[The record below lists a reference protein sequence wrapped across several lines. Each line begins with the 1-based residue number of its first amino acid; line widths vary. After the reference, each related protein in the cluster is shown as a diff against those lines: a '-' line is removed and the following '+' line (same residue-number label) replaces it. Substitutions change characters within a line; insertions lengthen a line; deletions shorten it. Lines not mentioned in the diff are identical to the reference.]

1 MNLLIGENIKRMRL
15 ERSLTQEEIAAHL
28 GISFQS
34 VSKWERGDGY
44 PDITMLPALSNYFGV
59 SVDELLGTGK
69 IAKNDQYNKINQ
81 LWDKNNKK
89 GLHHENVELMRQSL
103 KNFPN
108 DALLLVQLSTSLEK
122 LNGTD
127 EEKLQYLKE
136 SIAVQEQIIRYG
148 EDSEIR
154 GAVLYNLCFSYWKI
168 GDHEK
173 ALEQARKLPN
183 LYKARENALVY
194 FLQGEEK
201 RQAAKE
207 ALVPIAWVIVHH
219 MSALC
224 ETENDQSYLAKA
236 EKILNILFTGESED
250 NAIKSIREQIRKQ
263 STTEFQR

>member
-1 MNLLIGENIKRMRL
+1 MNILIGENIKRIRL
-15 ERSLTQEEIAAHL
+15 ERNLTQEQVAAHL

-44 PDITMLPALSNYFGV
+44 PDITMLPALSNYFEV
-59 SVDELLGTGK
+59 SVDELLGTDK
-69 IAKNDQYNKINQ
+69 IAKDEQYTQINRI
-81 LWDKNNKK
+81 WEENNRK

-103 KNFPN
+103 KSFPN
-108 DALLLVQLSTSLEK
+108 NALLLVQLSTSLEK
-122 LNGTD
+122 LEGTD
-127 EEKLQYLKE
+127 EEKLRYLKE
-136 SIAVQEQIIRYG
+136 SIAVQEQIIHYG

-154 GAVLYNLCFSYWKI
+154 GAVLYNLCFAYCKV
-168 GDHEK
+168 GNHKK

-207 ALVPIAWVIVHH
+207 ALVPIAWVIAHH
-219 MSALC
+219 MSALY
-224 ETENDQSYLAKA
+224 ETENDQSYLIKA
-236 EKILNILFTGESED
+236 EKILDILFTGESED

-263 STTEFQR
+263 LTTEFQK